1 MEEKF
6 WFIPQR
12 GLWGE
17 GMWKH
22 NGPGDKAHNKCL
34 DTTTERQAKR
44 SNSKPKEFPY
54 KFALTFRFIKS
65 PSIQAPPCHT
75 HPIPPIN
82 HFGTYNTRCSFSLMT
97 SFSESCPC
105 PRSDRDRRVQS
116 KFAFS
121 LFLWLSISRRHC
133 WSSSSSSKWAKE
145 IAVAAEEY
153 LSEWMHA
160 KRRIL
165 DCTLICFSDSEGGV
179 AGKGTRDANLRSL
192 LFISVARHKL
202 HWIPQF
208 IVFYDLISGA
218 VGRWTRSTSNILVQ
232 IIHTEGVVEEW
243 DDDSISVC
251 KLDTRWSTLHQISN

>member
-34 DTTTERQAKR
+34 DTTTERPAKR
-44 SNSKPKEFPY
+44 SNSKPEEFPY

-105 PRSDRDRRVQS
+105 LSKKWSRSQSAIEICLFALFVAVNLETALLKRQQQQQVSKRDRSCSRGIFKWVDAREE
-116 KFAFS
+116 KNIGLHFN
-121 LFLWLSISRRHC
+121 LFLGQWRR
-133 WSSSSSSKWAKE
+133 SSWQRNKRCQSPESS
-145 IAVAAEEY
+145 
-153 LSEWMHA
+153 LH
-160 KRRIL
+160 
-165 DCTLICFSDSEGGV
+165 FGGK
-179 AGKGTRDANLRSL
+179 A
-192 LFISVARHKL
+192 
-202 HWIPQF
+202 
-208 IVFYDLISGA
+208 
-218 VGRWTRSTSNILVQ
+218 
-232 IIHTEGVVEEW
+232 
-243 DDDSISVC
+243 
-251 KLDTRWSTLHQISN
+251 